1 MKAKLPFGISF
12 RVALFGRK
20 LTKVITILL
29 CAFSFA
35 LFALSSTGYMYDR
48 VDFLTRSLL
57 TTQKTHTPAILF
69 SHFDSYDQERG
80 IPSEQIPYIEQETG
94 LDFVFTFDFNT
105 ISEYLGESF
114 YYENN
119 PDVFSVDEV
128 LSGTAAAYEDC
139 RFQLMAGRYPEA
151 YDEIALPIYRF
162 DHFHELGYT
171 SYKQNWVYFKNGRPE
186 VDLPLVDEEEAYYY
200 IYKDHEGAELSV
212 PIDYTGYQYVD
223 MGPTLLE
230 EIETY
235 EDLWGKEVYFQGD
248 PETGSLGLENIYTLK
263 IVGLVDC
270 TQAKVSISE
279 NRNFILHSKAWR
291 EVFWPS
297 LKEGV
302 EYLAAGPT
310 DDYDLARTCVELSL
324 EMLDAYEA
332 KYPDA
337 NQHDA
342 PSMGA
347 YPVTTWV
354 DHTTLAHS
362 NFWAGEK
369 LLIFF
374 GLVGGFLFAIFSVLL
389 CWHLMTSTLAL
400 QRIKIGILRSMGAG
414 EADVIRIILIEALLV
429 AVCSFLLALIF
440 TLAGYY
446 WVLYPLTYM
455 DQYGFSRLILNGWNI
470 LFLAGLSFIVPF
482 LCTIVPTKKFLKQS
496 IVDNISGNLSKR

>member
-1 MKAKLPFGISF
+1 M
-12 RVALFGRK
+12 
-20 LTKVITILL
+20 
-29 CAFSFA
+29 
-35 LFALSSTGYMYDR
+35 
-48 VDFLTRSLL
+48 
-57 TTQKTHTPAILF
+57 
-69 SHFDSYDQERG
+69 
-80 IPSEQIPYIEQETG
+80 
-94 LDFVFTFDFNT
+94 
-105 ISEYLGESF
+105 
-114 YYENN
+114 
-119 PDVFSVDEV
+119 
-128 LSGTAAAYEDC
+128 
-139 RFQLMAGRYPEA
+139 
-151 YDEIALPIYRF
+151 
-162 DHFHELGYT
+162 
-171 SYKQNWVYFKNGRPE
+171 
-186 VDLPLVDEEEAYYY
+186 VDEEEGYYY

-310 DDYDLARTCVELSL
+310 DDYDLARTCVEVTLNMIEETDSSHPDYETPNGHIGVYPLTSL
-324 EMLDAYEA
+324 INRTAITH
-332 KYPDA
+332 P
-337 NQHDA
+337 
-342 PSMGA
+342 
-347 YPVTTWV
+347 
-354 DHTTLAHS
+354 
-362 NFWAGEK
+362 NFWDEK
-369 LLIFF
+369 NVLIAFGAATGLLF
-374 GLVGGFLFAIFSVLL
+374 GIVSVLL

-400 QRIKIGILRSMGAG
+400 QRIKIGILRSLGAG

-429 AVCSFLLALIF
+429 SVGAFLLGLVF

-446 WVLYPLTYM
+446 WVVQPM
-455 DQYGFSRLILNGWNI
+455 SFFEMYGVSRMVLNGWNI

-482 LCTIVPTKKFLKQS
+482 LCTIVPIKKFLKQS

>member
-1 MKAKLPFGISF
+1 M
-12 RVALFGRK
+12 
-20 LTKVITILL
+20 
-29 CAFSFA
+29 
-35 LFALSSTGYMYDR
+35 
-48 VDFLTRSLL
+48 
-57 TTQKTHTPAILF
+57 
-69 SHFDSYDQERG
+69 
-80 IPSEQIPYIEQETG
+80 
-94 LDFVFTFDFNT
+94 
-105 ISEYLGESF
+105 
-114 YYENN
+114 
-119 PDVFSVDEV
+119 DEKE
-128 LSGTAAAYEDC
+128 G
-139 RFQLMAGRYPEA
+139 
-151 YDEIALPIYRF
+151 
-162 DHFHELGYT
+162 
-171 SYKQNWVYFKNGRPE
+171 
-186 VDLPLVDEEEAYYY
+186 YYY

-310 DDYDLARTCVELSL
+310 DDYDLARTCVEVTLNMIENYEKEHPEAVAAQGTVGVEPIHTFINHAPMSSVRFW
-324 EMLDAYEA
+324 DAS
-332 KYPDA
+332 
-337 NQHDA
+337 NT
-342 PSMGA
+342 
-347 YPVTTWV
+347 VTT
-354 DHTTLAHS
+354 
-362 NFWAGEK
+362 AGTGGG
-369 LLIFF
+369 LLF
-374 GLVGGFLFAIFSVLL
+374 GIIAVLL

-414 EADVIRIILIEALLV
+414 EADVIRIILIEALIV
-429 AVCSFLLALIF
+429 AVGGFLLGLIF

-446 WVLYPLTYM
+446 WVLYPLFYIKI
-455 DQYGFSRLILNGWNI
+455 YGVCPLVLNGWNI

-482 LCTIVPTKKFLKQS
+482 LCTIVPIKKFLKQS

>member
-12 RVALFGRK
+12 RVAMFGRK
-20 LTKVITILL
+20 LTKVLTILL
-29 CAFSFA
+29 CAFSFS

-119 PDVFSVDEV
+119 PDAFSVDEV

-171 SYKQNWVYFKNGRPE
+171 SYKQNWVYFKNGKPE
-186 VDLPLVDEEEAYYY
+186 ADLPLVDEKEGYYY

-310 DDYDLARTCVELSL
+310 DDYDLARSCVEVTLNMI
-324 EMLDAYEA
+324 ENYEKEHPEA
-332 KYPDA
+332 VAAQGTVGVEPIHTFI
-337 NQHDA
+337 NHA
-342 PSMGA
+342 PMSSVRFWDEKNVLIAFGA
-347 YPVTTWV
+347 ATGLLFGIVSVLLCWHLMTSTT
-354 DHTTLAHS
+354 
-362 NFWAGEK
+362 G
-369 LLIFF
+369 LLF
-374 GLVGGFLFAIFSVLL
+374 GIVSVLL

-414 EADVIRIILIEALLV
+414 EADVVRIILIEALIV
-429 AVCSFLLALIF
+429 AVGGFLLGLIF

-446 WVLYPLTYM
+446 WVVQPMSYFEM
-455 DQYGFSRLILNGWNI
+455 YGVSRMVLNGWNI
-470 LFLAGLSFIVPF
+470 LLSCPSSAPS
-482 LCTIVPTKKFLKQS
+482 CR
-496 IVDNISGNLSKR
+496 SKSS

>member
-1 MKAKLPFGISF
+1 M
-12 RVALFGRK
+12 
-20 LTKVITILL
+20 
-29 CAFSFA
+29 
-35 LFALSSTGYMYDR
+35 
-48 VDFLTRSLL
+48 
-57 TTQKTHTPAILF
+57 
-69 SHFDSYDQERG
+69 
-80 IPSEQIPYIEQETG
+80 
-94 LDFVFTFDFNT
+94 
-105 ISEYLGESF
+105 
-114 YYENN
+114 
-119 PDVFSVDEV
+119 
-128 LSGTAAAYEDC
+128 
-139 RFQLMAGRYPEA
+139 
-151 YDEIALPIYRF
+151 
-162 DHFHELGYT
+162 
-171 SYKQNWVYFKNGRPE
+171 
-186 VDLPLVDEEEAYYY
+186 DEEEGYYY

-270 TQAKVSISE
+270 TQAKVNISE

-310 DDYDLARTCVELSL
+310 DDYDLARSCVEVTLSMI
-324 EMLDAYEA
+324 ENYEKEHPEA
-332 KYPDA
+332 VAAQDTVGVEPIHTFI
-337 NQHDA
+337 NHA
-342 PSMGA
+342 PMSSVRFWDETNT
-347 YPVTTWV
+347 VTT
-354 DHTTLAHS
+354 
-362 NFWAGEK
+362 AGTGGG
-369 LLIFF
+369 LLF
-374 GLVGGFLFAIFSVLL
+374 GIIAVLL

-400 QRIKIGILRSMGAG
+400 QRIKIGILRSLGAG

-429 AVCSFLLALIF
+429 SVCSFLLGLIF

-446 WVLYPLTYM
+446 WVLYPLFYIKI
-455 DQYGFSRLILNGWNI
+455 YGVCPLILNGWNI

>member
-20 LTKVITILL
+20 LTKVLTILL

-69 SHFDSYDQERG
+69 SHFDFYDQERG

-119 PDVFSVDEV
+119 PDAFSVDEV

-171 SYKQNWVYFKNGRPE
+171 SYKQNWVYFKNGKPE
-186 VDLPLVDEEEAYYY
+186 VDLPLVDEKEGYYY

-230 EIETY
+230 KIETY

-270 TQAKVSISE
+270 TQAKVNISE

-310 DDYDLARTCVELSL
+310 DDYDLARSCVEVTLSMI
-324 EMLDAYEA
+324 ENYEKEHPEAVAAQGTVGVEPIHTFINHAPMSSVRFWDAS
-332 KYPDA
+332 
-337 NQHDA
+337 NT
-342 PSMGA
+342 
-347 YPVTTWV
+347 VTT
-354 DHTTLAHS
+354 
-362 NFWAGEK
+362 AGTGGG
-369 LLIFF
+369 LLF
-374 GLVGGFLFAIFSVLL
+374 GIIAVLL

-414 EADVIRIILIEALLV
+414 EADVIRIILIEALIV
-429 AVCSFLLALIF
+429 AVGGFLLGLIF

-446 WVLYPLTYM
+446 WVLYPLFYIKI
-455 DQYGFSRLILNGWNI
+455 YGVCPLVLNGWNI

-482 LCTIVPTKKFLKQS
+482 LCTIVPIKKFLKQS
-496 IVDNISGNLSKR
+496 IVDNISGNISKG

>member
-20 LTKVITILL
+20 LTKVFTILL
-29 CAFSFA
+29 CAFSFS

-69 SHFDSYDQERG
+69 SHFDFYDQERG

-94 LDFVFTFDFNT
+94 LDFVFTFAHNT

-114 YYENN
+114 YYKNN
-119 PDVFSVDEV
+119 PDAFSVDEV

-171 SYKQNWVYFKNGRPE
+171 SYKQNWVYFKNGKPE
-186 VDLPLVDEEEAYYY
+186 VDLPLVDEEEGYSY

-310 DDYDLARTCVELSL
+310 DDYDLARTCVEVTLNMIEETDSSHPDYETPNGHIGVYPLTSL
-324 EMLDAYEA
+324 INRTAITH
-332 KYPDA
+332 P
-337 NQHDA
+337 
-342 PSMGA
+342 
-347 YPVTTWV
+347 
-354 DHTTLAHS
+354 
-362 NFWAGEK
+362 NFWDEK
-369 LLIFF
+369 NVLIAFGAATGLLF
-374 GLVGGFLFAIFSVLL
+374 GIVSVLL

-429 AVCSFLLALIF
+429 AVGAFLLGLVF

-446 WVLYPLTYM
+446 WVVQPM
-455 DQYGFSRLILNGWNI
+455 SFFEMYGVSRMVLNGWNI